1 MKQKLILIIAL
12 LCGILAF
19 LLTGAYLRHEKEL
32 IMHGADSIWVVGAAQ
47 DLPAGLV
54 IKRADI
60 GKLKVFRRNV
70 GNRAVLPESAEEII
84 GKKLLFTIG
93 KNEPILWSDVD
104 VPYRAEAGLADIV
117 TTSLRAISISVD
129 AVSSVSGMVR
139 PNDHVDIIGTF
150 TIPSTNRPNE
160 QEIVTLTVLQDVTV
174 LAAGRQM
181 AMRAQNSERQAAQA
195 GYSTITLEV
204 TPREVELLVF
214 AQSVKGRLS
223 LALRNPSDVTYVKDL
238 PPIDYQHIRD
248 KLQELNM
255 IRQRDIRHKQ
265 EM

>member
-1 MKQKLILIIAL
+1 MKQKLVLVIAL
-12 LCGILAF
+12 ICGVLAF
-19 LLTGAYLRHEKEL
+19 LLTGAYLRREKER
-32 IMHGADSIWVVGAAQ
+32 IMQGASSIYVLGAAQ
-47 DLPAGLV
+47 NLPAGSV
-54 IKRADI
+54 IKQTDI
-60 GKLKVFRRNV
+60 GKLLVFRRNV
-70 GNRAVLPESAEEII
+70 GNRAVLPESAPEII

-104 VPYRAEAGLADIV
+104 VPYRAEAGLADVVNI
-117 TTSLRAISISVD
+117 SLRAISIAVD

-150 TIPSTNRPNE
+150 SIPSTNRPGE
-160 QEIVTLTVLQDVTV
+160 MEVVTLTVLQDVTV
-174 LAAGRQM
+174 LATGRQM
-181 AMRAQNSERQAAQA
+181 ALRRMTEARRADRG

-223 LALRNPSDVTYVKDL
+223 LALRNPADVTFVTDL
-238 PPIDYQHIRD
+238 PPIDYQRIQD

-265 EM
+265 DI

>member
-1 MKQKLILIIAL
+1 MKQKLVLVIAL
-12 LCGILAF
+12 VCGILAF

-32 IMHGADSIWVVGAAQ
+32 IMSGASSIWVVGAAQ
-47 DLPAGLV
+47 DLPAGSLL
-54 IKRADI
+54 KRSDL

-70 GNRAVLPESAEEII
+70 GNRAVLPESAEEIV
-84 GKKLLFTIG
+84 GKKLLFTIN

-104 VPYRAEAGLADIV
+104 VPYRAEAGLADVV
-117 TTSLRAISISVD
+117 TLSLRAISISVD

-174 LAAGRQM
+174 LAAGQQM
-181 AMRAQNSERQAAQA
+181 AARPQTGERQAARA

-223 LALRNPSDVTYVKDL
+223 LALRNPADVTYVKDL
-238 PPIDYQHIRD
+238 PPIDYQRIQD
-248 KLQELNM
+248 KLQELNI

-265 EM
+265 EL